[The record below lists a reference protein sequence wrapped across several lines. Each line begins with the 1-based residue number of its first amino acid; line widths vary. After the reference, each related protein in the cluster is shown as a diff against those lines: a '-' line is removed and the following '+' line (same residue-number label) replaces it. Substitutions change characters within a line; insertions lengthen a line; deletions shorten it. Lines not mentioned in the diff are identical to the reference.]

1 VSCDELTERY
11 IAEFHAD
18 MTTLRCLPPTL
29 EPRATRHIDDI
40 VALIQRI
47 MANGHAYALP
57 NGDVYF
63 EVATLPG
70 YGRLSGRDEA
80 DNRAG
85 ERVTVDAR
93 KRGAADFAL
102 WKVCCD
108 GRRVDLVREL
118 ISSPCLLQS
127 AKPGEPSWDS
137 PWGPGRPGWHIECS
151 AMIEALLGPVIDI
164 HGGGADL
171 VFPHHENELAQSAV
185 RDIYIQCS
193 ILQSASTHS
202 RAMCCNRRHV
212 AAERRTPGL
221 LVSRFRLLHASG
233 CTTAS

>member
-1 VSCDELTERY
+1 
-11 IAEFHAD
+11 

-108 GRRVDLVREL
+108 GRRLDLVR
-118 ISSPCLLQS
+118 SS
-127 AKPGEPSWDS
+127 
-137 PWGPGRPGWHIECS
+137 
-151 AMIEALLGPVIDI
+151 
-164 HGGGADL
+164 
-171 VFPHHENELAQSAV
+171 
-185 RDIYIQCS
+185 
-193 ILQSASTHS
+193 
-202 RAMCCNRRHV
+202 
-212 AAERRTPGL
+212 
-221 LVSRFRLLHASG
+221 
-233 CTTAS
+233 

>member
-1 VSCDELTERY
+1 MSCDELTERY
-11 IAEFHAD
+11 IREFHAD

-108 GRRVDLVREL
+108 GRRVDLVQL
-118 ISSPCLLQS
+118 TSSFYSRALSLGS
-127 AKPGEPSWDS
+127 RAGTVPG
-137 PWGPGRPGWHIECS
+137 GRVARDGTS
-151 AMIEALLGPVIDI
+151 
-164 HGGGADL
+164 
-171 VFPHHENELAQSAV
+171 SAV
-185 RDIYIQCS
+185 
-193 ILQSASTHS
+193 
-202 RAMCCNRRHV
+202 
-212 AAERRTPGL
+212 P
-221 LVSRFRLLHASG
+221 
-233 CTTAS
+233 